1 MKLDIGDLKK
11 RFQTRAALAIT
22 LESARTVI
30 TVVRRGPEAAEGY
43 REVVLPIGAEA
54 VVADPAKAGKALAEI
69 LQTERIRERRCVVS
83 VPPGW
88 AMSTTGEVPE
98 MTAEDLRGF
107 MELRAEREFPSAVS
121 DLRIAYDSYRAPD
134 GKDRATLVAL
144 PAKRVAAIEQML
156 EEAGC
161 KAISISLGLDACLNN
176 GSELGAVHFLSNCDH
191 VDVVVTASG
200 GIAAI
205 RSLAGPVASS
215 EVPFDAANFCR
226 EVRITLGR
234 LPEPVRQQV
243 RQAHFS
249 GASRASETLCRST
262 RDHLQ
267 RLGIRSEE
275 CVPAANPEDLG
286 PGAAVQAAE
295 RVLSGESVTFEFAP
309 RTTPKWQAIFQRAD
323 SQRKRMIIGGVALLI
338 VLPILVLMIRSKIES
353 NLETEWNGMRSNVT
367 ELEGLQQRIRQ
378 FRPWFDST
386 PHSLQIMEALVG
398 AFPEQGDVWAK
409 SIQISTASKV
419 TCTGFA
425 RSQAVFMAM
434 LDRLRSME
442 QVTDLQVLQ
451 VRGESPVEFSISYKI
466 AGASE

>member
-11 RFQTRAALAIT
+11 RLQSRAALAIT
-22 LESARTVI
+22 LESARTVV
-30 TVVRRGPEAAEGY
+30 TLVRRGPGVTEPD
-43 REVVLPIGAEA
+43 REFVLPVGSEA
-54 VVADPAKAGKALAEI
+54 VVADPAKAGQALSEL
-69 LQTERIRERRCVVS
+69 LQTERVRERRCVVS

-88 AMSTTGEVPE
+88 AMSTTGEIPD
-98 MTAEDLRGF
+98 MGAEDLRGF

-144 PAKRVAAIEQML
+144 PSKRVSAVEQML

-176 GSELGAVHFLSNCDH
+176 GTELGAVHFLSNCDH

-234 LPEPVRQQV
+234 LPETVRQQV
-243 RQAHFS
+243 RQAHYS
-249 GASRASETLCRST
+249 GASKASETLCRTT
-262 RDHLQ
+262 REHLQ

-275 CVPAANPEDLG
+275 CVPAEAADDLG
-286 PGAAVQAAE
+286 PGTAVQAAE
-295 RVLSGESVTFEFAP
+295 RVLRDEPVTFEFAP
-309 RTTPKWQAIFQRAD
+309 RIVPKWQLLFQQAD
-323 SQRKRMIIGGVALLI
+323 SQRKRLIVGGIAALI
-338 VLPILVLMIRSKIES
+338 VLPLLVLMIRSKIES
-353 NLETEWNGMRSNVT
+353 GLETEWNAMRSNVT

-378 FRPWFDST
+378 FRPWFDAT
-386 PHSLQIMEALVG
+386 PHSLQIMEGLVG

-409 SIQISTASKV
+409 SIQVTAASKV

-425 RSQAVFMAM
+425 RNQPALLGL
-434 LDRLRSME
+434 LDRLRAME
-442 QVTDLQVLQ
+442 QVTDLQVQQ
-451 VRGESPVEFSISYKI
+451 VRGENPVEFSISYKI
-466 AGASE
+466 AGAE